1 MSAAV
6 AAMQALKEEAEVAKT
21 DTLDLIKK
29 NKRSLKDLITELKDI
44 KEEAREILVTSSD
57 TVATKAGN
65 RDR

>member
-6 AAMQALKEEAEVAKT
+6 ASMRALKEEAEVAKT

-57 TVATKAGN
+57 TVATQAGN

>member
-6 AAMQALKEEAEVAKT
+6 ASMRALKEEAEVAKT